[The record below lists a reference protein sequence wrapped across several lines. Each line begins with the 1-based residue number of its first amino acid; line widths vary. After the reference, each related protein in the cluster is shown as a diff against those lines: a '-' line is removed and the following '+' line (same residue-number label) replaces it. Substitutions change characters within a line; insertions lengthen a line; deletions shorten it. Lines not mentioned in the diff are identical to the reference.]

1 FLSSA
6 AIILGVTLLYV
17 WVNFGEISRISEATP
32 HSYNLSYGV
41 SVLPQRL
48 ERSPYSH
55 YAAAA
60 RVLTGITAAVLILFG
75 VWFSRKIKLTSSYA
89 PARYL
94 DAFRAGS
101 AIYIGTFFLGSN
113 FDYRL
118 VFLLLTI
125 PQLIQWAQE
134 RRVLVRHL
142 AQITLAALYLS
153 LWHRMMLRGLEW
165 LLPKDFP
172 GSFSRALAFFP
183 DEIANWLLFAGLI
196 FLFFGSLPAWLSIRA
211 KTTLQDVSA
220 DRLSG

>member
-1 FLSSA
+1 M
-6 AIILGVTLLYV
+6 
-17 WVNFGEISRISEATP
+17 NFGEISRISEATP

-41 SVLPQRL
+41 SVLPKRL
-48 ERSPYSH
+48 ERSPYAH

-60 RVLTGITAAVLILFG
+60 RVLTRITAAVLLLFG
-75 VWFSRKIKLTSSYA
+75 VWFSRKIKLTSGYS

-101 AIYIGTFFLGSN
+101 AIYIGTFFIGSN

-125 PQLIQWAQE
+125 PQLIQWVQE
-134 RRVLVRHL
+134 RQALTRRL
-142 AQITLAALYLS
+142 AKITLAALYLS
-153 LWHRMMLRGLEW
+153 LWHRWILLALER

-183 DEIANWLLFAGLI
+183 DEIANWVLFAGLI
-196 FLFFGSLPAWLSIRA
+196 FLFFASLSAWLA
-211 KTTLQDVSA
+211 FKAETDK
-220 DRLSG
+220 